1 VASAHDGLRFKFH
14 PDHHYYG
21 CSGHRFWKAGS
32 AASAAATQSGDSG
45 MVMFH
50 FDGATA
56 TYIGLSAVATVLA
69 LF

>member
-1 VASAHDGLRFKFH
+1 
-14 PDHHYYG
+14 
-21 CSGHRFWKAGS
+21 
-32 AASAAATQSGDSG
+32 